1 MDFKLIGL
9 LECLDFVI
17 KLLKLK
23 ILNLELNELEIHG
36 KFDLIQDKRNGNQ
49 ML

>member
-1 MDFKLIGL
+1 MDFKLIGI

-17 KLLKLK
+17 KLLELK
-23 ILNLELNELEIHG
+23 ILNLELNELEIHE
-36 KFDLIQDKRNGNQ
+36 KFDLIQDKRNRNK